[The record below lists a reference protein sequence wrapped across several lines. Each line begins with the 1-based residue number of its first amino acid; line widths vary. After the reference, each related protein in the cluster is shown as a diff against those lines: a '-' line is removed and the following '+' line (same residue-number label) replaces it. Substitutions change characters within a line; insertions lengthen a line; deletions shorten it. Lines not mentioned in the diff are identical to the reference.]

1 MTQALERA
9 ILILGILFMFIV
21 GTAGTLLPGIHKSC
35 REEDGKDSDLLSRQ
49 LIFLS
54 VSHIFFAERR
64 KMVEKVPK
72 KRRINHFVCAVY
84 TLRDTVKTSWTTF

>member
-49 LIFLS
+49 LIFCQYPTYFS
-54 VSHIFFAERR
+54 R
-64 KMVEKVPK
+64 KGGE
-72 KRRINHFVCAVY
+72 
-84 TLRDTVKTSWTTF
+84 W

>member
-1 MTQALERA
+1 
-9 ILILGILFMFIV
+9 MFIV

-64 KMVEKVPK
+64 RMVEKVPK
-72 KRRINHFVCAVY
+72 KSINCNY
-84 TLRDTVKTSWTTF
+84 VKRTGQFKTETRK